1 MADINPEEF
10 EKRLIAFEQ
19 RFLEEFPKAIH
30 GSGLSAFE
38 IVKRRILKFGQKAD
52 GSKTGQYSTAQI
64 PLFYTKNGSVVAPYS
79 SGALTQGAE
88 DRVKALIKK
97 KGKDAKK
104 TLSYK
109 EWREFNNLQTSFKD
123 FSFSG
128 DTWSDIGVQSF
139 DANGSK
145 VSMIIG
151 PLNQINRQGKS
162 ATSEVI
168 TDSWYDQEGDILE
181 LNPEEEKVIDESIDA
196 DITRLMQEILFNAA

>member
-1 MADINPEEF
+1 MADLSPEEF
-10 EKRLIAFEQ
+10 EKRLKTFEQ

-30 GSGLSAFE
+30 ASGLSAFE
-38 IVKRRILKFGQKAD
+38 IVKRRIIKFGQKAD
-52 GSKTGQYSTAQI
+52 GSKTGQYSNSQI
-64 PLFYTKNGSVVAPYS
+64 PLFYTKNGGVIAPYS
-79 SGALTQGAE
+79 SGALNQGAE
-88 DRVKALIKK
+88 DRVQGLIKK
-97 KGKDAKK
+97 KGKGAKK
-104 TLSYK
+104 TLSYT

-123 FSFSG
+123 FKFSG

-162 ATSEVI
+162 ATTEVI

-181 LNPEEEKVIDESIDA
+181 LSPEEELVIDESIDA
-196 DITRLMQEILFNAA
+196 DITHLLQEILFNAA